1 MLWNRFAASMTF
13 RKKEACAHD
22 TSCLCTQNT
31 SILIAMA
38 PPANDSSR
46 TPAVPLAKIA
56 RSFLGDG
63 TSSSSNNHDD
73 WIMNPNFLATR
84 TSVGRSFAGTATIA
98 GEPLFDWM
106 FQHFAGATYAQ
117 REDFVRFVMSYFVA
131 ETIRKGGIVFARCYR
146 APPVVVDGT
155 TTTTAA
161 LPLASVV
168 MVREYDAQRET
179 SLWTKIMDTIHETI
193 MTIRLAVTDGFPS
206 IFTDPKFKETGRIG
220 NRVSDDFIKQWKASH
235 VTLMPHKH
243 WYVAIVGTDPTYHRT
258 GQSSMLLQRITQMAD
273 QAGVDCY
280 LESNGPNN
288 TKFYEKFGFKVH
300 GSYEIPNLWD
310 PNNKNKGDTM
320 TTYYMI
326 RRCNTVKT
334 SNDEIAR

>member
-1 MLWNRFAASMTF
+1 LDEAS
-13 RKKEACAHD
+13 
-22 TSCLCTQNT
+22 N
-31 SILIAMA
+31 
-38 PPANDSSR
+38 
-46 TPAVPLAKIA
+46 
-56 RSFLGDG
+56 
-63 TSSSSNNHDD
+63 SSNHDE
-73 WIMNPNFLATR
+73 WMMNPTFLETR
-84 TSVGRSFAGTATIA
+84 TLVGRSFAGNEKIA

-106 FQHFAGATYAQ
+106 FQHFAGITLSQ
-117 REDFVRFVMSYFVA
+117 RAEFVRFIMSYVVA
-131 ETIRKGGIVFARCYR
+131 ETIRKGGTVFARR
-146 APPVVVDGT
+146 AAPVVDGT
-155 TTTTAA
+155 TTTPHPVLT
-161 LPLASVV
+161 SVV
-168 MVREYDAQRET
+168 MVREYDAQREK
-179 SLWTKIMDTIHETI
+179 SLWTKVMDTIHETI
-193 MTIRLAVTDGFPS
+193 LTIRLAITDGFPT
-206 IFTDPKFKETGRIG
+206 IFTDRKFKETGQIG

-235 VTLMPHKH
+235 VSLMPHRH
-243 WYVAIVGTDPTYHRT
+243 WYVAIVGTDPDYHRT

-326 RRCNTVKT
+326 RRYTVKT